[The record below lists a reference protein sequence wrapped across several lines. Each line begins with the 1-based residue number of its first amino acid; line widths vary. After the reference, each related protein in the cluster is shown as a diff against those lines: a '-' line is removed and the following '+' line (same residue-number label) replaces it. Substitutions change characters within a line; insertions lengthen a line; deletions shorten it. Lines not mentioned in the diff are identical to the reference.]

1 MLLRL
6 VGAEQHVHG
15 KLEPSQSD
23 RVDQSP
29 LSGIW
34 ECQVLQFD
42 ILTLSRRIRLSSFF
56 LHALNIILTFD
67 ASDLSFEYWSP

>member
-34 ECQVLQFD
+34 ECQILQFD
-42 ILTLSRRIRLSSFF
+42 ILTLGRGIWLSSSF
-56 LHALNIILTFD
+56 LHALNRSLTFD
-67 ASDLSFEYWSP
+67 ASYL